1 MADGGGADLRALVV
15 AALSVELKMAA
26 EVVRSANSLKHD
38 LGMDS
43 IGAVNVAFAL
53 EEELGIEIE
62 LTRGEPFDSVDDIVA
77 IVDRC
82 LGVRSR

>member
-1 MADGGGADLRALVV
+1 MGDQDRESLRALVI
-15 AALSVELKMAA
+15 AALSFELKKAA
-26 EVVRSANSLKHD
+26 EVVRSANSLKRE

-62 LTRGEPFDSVDDIVA
+62 LVRGEPFDSVDDIVA
-77 IVDRC
+77 ILGRC
-82 LGVRSR
+82 LGATPP

>member
-1 MADGGGADLRALVV
+1 MSDLGGRDLRAVV
-15 AALSVELKMAA
+15 IAALSIELKKAT
-26 EVVRSANSLKHD
+26 EVVRSAKSLKSD

-62 LTRGEPFDSVDDIVA
+62 LVRGEPFDSVEDIVE
-77 IVDRC
+77 IVSRC
-82 LGVRSR
+82 LAASSR